1 MRRIIRKNVSLV
13 FLIPA
18 LLLTNAFITVPTEL
32 NWEILLFLCI
42 MVVFDQVNLK
52 VFSGFGYS
60 FFNVILSLIIF
71 DQYSVVYGF
80 IYLLV
85 DSLISILLQKRGR
98 LQSIISLLSIYTIII
113 IVCNE
118 LYNGYSDMD
127 YQARYLTSLFMLFL
141 SVLLKYVYIYLE
153 TGAATTKLFL
163 DRFGPMLFEAAIVF
177 PILAFYDHLEINLVL
192 ILFLSYYTFIGFLHK
207 KFIGVN
213 QAHIDIITEKLAKK
227 YRVELIFM
235 NLGEIKGVCYYE
247 KNIIAIDEKLD
258 YPEQLQTIIHEML
271 HFHMRKFK
279 FPIKT
284 EEMIIT
290 IFEAA
295 ISWYCILT
303 LKHRLE
309 ID

>member
-1 MRRIIRKNVSLV
+1 MRSVIGKHVSLV

-18 LLLTNAFITVPTEL
+18 LLLTNAFITIPAEL
-32 NWEILLFLCI
+32 EWDILLFLCI

-60 FFNVILSLIIF
+60 FFNVILSLIVF
-71 DQYSVVYGF
+71 DRFSIVYGF

-85 DSLISILLQKRGR
+85 DSIMSILLKKRGR
-98 LQSIISLLSIYTIII
+98 LQSILSLLSIYTIII

-141 SVLLKYVYIYLE
+141 SVLLKYVYVYLE

-163 DRFGPMLFEAAIVF
+163 DRFGPMLFEVGIVF

-207 KFIGVN
+207 KFIGIN
-213 QAHIDIITEKLAKK
+213 QAHIDIITEKFSKK
-227 YRVELIFM
+227 YKVEFYFM
-235 NLGEIKGVCYYE
+235 DLGEIKGICYFE
-247 KNIIAIDEKLD
+247 KKMIAIDEKLD
-258 YPEQLQTIIHEML
+258 YPEQLQTIIHELL
-271 HFHMRKFK
+271 HFHMRRFN

-290 IFEAA
+290 FFEAT
-295 ISWYCILT
+295 ISWYCIVT
-303 LKHRLE
+303 LKHRIE
-309 ID
+309 IE

>member
-1 MRRIIRKNVSLV
+1 MRSIVRKNVSLV

-18 LLLTNAFITVPTEL
+18 LLLTNEFITIPAEL
-32 NWEILLFLCI
+32 EWDILLFLCI

-60 FFNVILSLIIF
+60 FFNVILSLIVF
-71 DQYSVVYGF
+71 DRFSVVYGF

-85 DSLISILLQKRGR
+85 DSLMSILLKKRGR
-98 LQSIISLLSIYTIII
+98 LQSIISLLSIYTVII

-141 SVLLKYVYIYLE
+141 SVLLKYVYVYLE

-163 DRFGPMLFEAAIVF
+163 DRFGPMLFEAAVVF

-207 KFIGVN
+207 KFIGIN
-213 QAHIDIITEKLAKK
+213 QAHIDSITEKLSKK
-227 YRVELIFM
+227 YKIQFFFM
-235 NLGEIKGVCYYE
+235 DLREIKGVCYYE
-247 KNIIAIDEKLD
+247 KNMIVIDEKLD
-258 YPEQLQTIIHEML
+258 YPEQLQTIIHELL
-271 HFHMRKFK
+271 HYHMRRFR
-279 FPIKT
+279 FPIRT
-284 EEMIIT
+284 EEMIVT

-295 ISWYCILT
+295 ISWYCIVT